1 MAQKTVTVNYLS
13 RDFSSIRGD
22 LINYLKTFFPEQW
35 QDFNV
40 TSPGMALLELNA
52 YVGDL
57 LSYATDKKYNELFI
71 DGVQERRS
79 VYRLAKTFG
88 YKPPGVRPAM
98 SVSDI
103 IIEVPPTADGPDVS
117 YLPVYRTGVKVK
129 GAGQVFE
136 TVNEIDFS
144 SDFSEDGIANR
155 IIEPI
160 FNGNQDLI
168 RYRIIKREKIKAGV
182 TKIFKAEVTSAQAGP
197 FYQIELPDK
206 NVLEIV
212 SVIILNGTG
221 IDRTPSYSEF
231 NDFNLRYFEVDS
243 LPTDKIFMEDDTADD
258 VNGVKTG
265 RYVEVEKRF
274 EKEFLSDGSCILT
287 FGGGVEDY
295 DAYESYIDSLTNTVK
310 CPDSSA
316 LDVSV
321 ILNNTALGVQVPP
334 NSTIFVKY
342 RAGGGPLSNV
352 GSNVLNEVS
361 NIQSQSL
368 GTNLA
373 LVQGVLSST
382 RANNPIPAIGG
393 VGLPSVEEIKSYI
406 AANYNAQNR
415 AVTLDDYVARAFQ
428 MPGKFGAPF
437 RIFGKVEDNK
447 VKMYVLTR
455 DGAGKLVDVST
466 SIVKSNLQSYMV
478 PYRMINDYVEI
489 NDGKIVNLQIEA
501 DLFIDKTFNTSEVKA
516 QAINSIKNYFDVEK
530 WQMNQNIYVSQ
541 LTDFLRDIPG
551 VINVVDVRFFNM
563 EGGGYSQTRHSQ
575 AAFNR
580 TQDPSTG
587 AFRTQIAYIDNAIF
601 GTPISMFE
609 IKIPERDILVRT
621 ASGSANNT
629 AITT

>member
-1 MAQKTVTVNYLS
+1 MAQKTVTINYLS
-13 RDFSSIRGD
+13 RDFTSIRAD

-71 DGVQERRS
+71 DGVQERTS

-88 YKPPGVRPAM
+88 YKPPGVRPAI
-98 SVSDI
+98 SIADV
-103 IIEVPPTADGPDVS
+103 IIEVPTTAEGPDAN
-117 YLPVYRTGVKVK
+117 YLPVYRPGLTVK
-129 GAGQVFE
+129 GAGQTFE
-136 TVNEIDFS
+136 TIYEIDFS

-160 FNGNQDLI
+160 FNGNQDLV

-182 TKIFKAEVTSAQAGP
+182 TKIFKVEVTTNDAKP
-197 FYQIELPDK
+197 FYQVELPDT
-206 NVLEIV
+206 NALEIIN
-212 SVIILNGTG
+212 VIVLNGLG
-221 IDRTPSYSEF
+221 INRVPSFTEF
-231 NDFNLRYFEVDS
+231 NDFQLNYYEVDS
-243 LPTDKIFMEDDTADD
+243 LATDKIFLGDDSVDD
-258 VNGVKTG
+258 INGIKTG

-274 EKEFLSDGSCILT
+274 EKEFLSDGSCVLT

-295 DAYESYIDSLTNTVK
+295 DAYDAYITSLTNTVK
-310 CPDSSA
+310 CPDSNQ

-334 NSTIFVKY
+334 NSTIFIKY
-342 RAGGGPLSNV
+342 RAGGGSLSNV
-352 GSNVLNEVS
+352 GSNVLNEIS
-361 NIQSQSL
+361 NIQSQFIGSDQ
-368 GTNLA
+368 TITQA
-373 LVQGVLSST
+373 VLSST

-406 AANYNAQNR
+406 AANYNSQNR
-415 AVTLDDYVARAFQ
+415 AVTLEDYIARAFQ

-447 VKMYVLTR
+447 VKMYILTR
-455 DGAGKLVDVST
+455 DGSGRLLDIST
-466 SIVKSNLQSYMV
+466 TAVKSNLQNYLV

-489 NDGKIVNLQIEA
+489 NDGKIINLQIEA
-501 DLFIDKTFNTSEVKA
+501 DLFVDKSFNSSEIKS
-516 QAINSIKNYFDVEK
+516 QAINEIKNYFDVEK
-530 WQMNQNIYVSQ
+530 WQMNQNLYISQ
-541 LTDFLRDIPG
+541 LTDLLRDVPG
-551 VINVVDVRFFNM
+551 VINVVDIRVFNM
-563 EGGGYSQTRHSQ
+563 EGGGYSDTRHSQ
-575 AAFNR
+575 ADFNR

-587 AFRTQIAYIDNAIF
+587 AFRTQFSYIDNAII

-609 IKIPERDILVRT
+609 VKFPDKDIKVRSS
-621 ASGSANNT
+621 SGSN
-629 AITT
+629 

>member
-13 RDFSSIRGD
+13 RDFNSIRAD

-71 DGVQERRS
+71 DGVQERSS

-88 YKPPGVRPAM
+88 YKPPGVRPAI
-98 SVSDI
+98 SVADI
-103 IIEVPPTADGPDVS
+103 IIEVPVTAEGPDAN
-117 YLPVYRTGVKVK
+117 YLPTYRPGMSVR

-144 SDFSEDGIANR
+144 SDFSEDGFRNR

-182 TKIFKAEVTSAQAGP
+182 TKIFKAEVTQNQSKP
-197 FYQIELPDK
+197 FFQLELPDN

-212 SVIILNGTG
+212 NVIVLNGLG
-221 IDRTPSYSEF
+221 IDRVPSFTEF
-231 NDFNLRYFEVDS
+231 NDFQLNYYEVDY
-243 LPTDKIFMEDDTADD
+243 LATNKIFIGDDTSDD
-258 VNGVKTG
+258 INGIKTG

-274 EKEFLSDGSCILT
+274 EKEFLSDGSCVLT

-295 DAYESYIDSLTNTVK
+295 DAYDAYITSLTNTQK
-310 CPDSSA
+310 CPDSNS

-342 RAGGGPLSNV
+342 RVGGGPLSNV

-368 GTNLA
+368 GSDPAIL
-373 LVQGVLSST
+373 QSVLSST

-406 AANYNAQNR
+406 AANYNSQNR
-415 AVTLDDYVARAFQ
+415 AVTLEDYVARAFQ

-447 VKMYVLTR
+447 VKMYILTR
-455 DGAGKLVDVST
+455 DGSGKLLDVST
-466 SIVKSNLQSYMV
+466 TVIKTNLENYLV
-478 PYRMINDYVEI
+478 PYRMINDYIEI
-489 NDGKIVNLQIEA
+489 NDGKIINLQIEV
-501 DLFIDKTFNTSEVKA
+501 DLFVDKSFNASEVKA
-516 QAINSIKNYFDVEK
+516 QAINSIRDYFDVEK

-551 VINVVDVRFFNM
+551 VINVVDIRFFNM
-563 EGGGYSQTRHSQ
+563 EGGEYSDTRHSQ
-575 AAFNR
+575 ANFNA
-580 TQDPSTG
+580 TQDPNTG
-587 AFRTQIAYIDNAIF
+587 SFRTQFSFIDYAIF

-609 IKIPERDILVRT
+609 IKFPEKDILCRT
-621 ASGSANNT
+621 SSGAAN
-629 AITT
+629 

>member
-88 YKPPGVRPAM
+88 YKPPGVRPAV
-98 SVSDI
+98 SVADI
-103 IIEVPPTADGPDVS
+103 IIEVPPTADGPDAS
-117 YLPVYRTGVKVK
+117 YLPVYRAGMKVK
-129 GAGQVFE
+129 GAGQTFE
-136 TVNEIDFS
+136 TVNEINFS
-144 SDFSEDGIANR
+144 SDFSEDGISNR

-168 RYRIIKREKIKAGV
+168 RYRIVKREKIKAGI
-182 TKIFKAEVTSAQAGP
+182 TKIFKVEVPANQAGP
-197 FYQIELPDK
+197 FFQIELPDK
-206 NVLEIV
+206 NVLEVV
-212 SVIILNGTG
+212 SVIVLNGLG
-221 IDRTPSYSEF
+221 IDRTPSFTEF
-231 NDFNLRYFEVDS
+231 NDFQLNYFEVDS
-243 LPTDKIFMEDDTADD
+243 LATDKIFIGDDSADD
-258 VNGVKTG
+258 INGVKTG

-274 EKEFLSDGSCILT
+274 EKEFLSDGSCIIT

-295 DAYESYIDSLTNTVK
+295 DAYEAYITSLTNTVK
-310 CPDSSA
+310 CPDSNS

-321 ILNNTALGVQVPP
+321 ILNNTALGVQIPP

-368 GTNLA
+368 GTNLT

-415 AVTLDDYVARAFQ
+415 AVTLDDYVSRAFQ

-437 RIFGKVEDNK
+437 RVFGKVEDNK
-447 VKMYVLTR
+447 VKMYILTR
-455 DGAGKLVDVST
+455 DGAGKLLDVST
-466 SIVKSNLQSYMV
+466 SAVKTNLERYLV
-478 PYRMINDYVEI
+478 PFRMINDYVEI
-489 NDGKIVNLQIEA
+489 NDGKVINMQTEV
-501 DLFIDKTFNTSEVKA
+501 DLFIDKTFNASEVKA
-516 QAINSIKNYFDVEK
+516 QAISAIKDYFDVEK
-530 WQMNQNIYVSQ
+530 WQMNQNIYISQ
-541 LTDFLRDIPG
+541 LVDFLRDIPG
-551 VINVVDVRFFNM
+551 VINVVDVRMFNM
-563 EGGGYSQTRHSQ
+563 EGGGYSPTRHSQ
-575 AAFNR
+575 ASFNR

-587 AFRTQIAYIDNAIF
+587 GFRTQFSYIDNAIF
-601 GTPISMFE
+601 GNPISMFE
-609 IKIPERDILVRT
+609 IKFPEKDILCRT
-621 ASGSANNT
+621 SSGSANNT
-629 AITT
+629 AIT

>member
-1 MAQKTVTVNYLS
+1 MEQNTVTVNYLS
-13 RDFSSIRGD
+13 RDFTSIRSD
-22 LINYLKTFFPEQW
+22 LVNYLKTFFPEQW

-71 DGVQERRS
+71 DGVTERVS

-88 YKPPGVRPAM
+88 YNPPGVRPAL
-98 SVSDI
+98 SLVDV
-103 IIEVPPTADGPDVS
+103 IIEVPPTAEGPDTS
-117 YLPVYRTGVKVK
+117 YLPLYRPGMKVK

-160 FNGNQDLI
+160 LNGNQDLV
-168 RYRIIKREKIKAGV
+168 RYRIVKREKIKAGL
-182 TKIFKAEVTSAQAGP
+182 TKIFKVEVSANQSKP
-197 FYQIELPDK
+197 FFQLELPDK

-212 SVIILNGTG
+212 DVIVLNGVG
-221 IDRTPSYSEF
+221 IQRTPSYAEF
-231 NDFNLRYFEVDS
+231 NDFNTKYYEVET
-243 LPTDKIFMEDDTADD
+243 LPEDKIFLDNDNDDS
-258 VNGVKTG
+258 VSGVKVG

-274 EKEFLSDGSCILT
+274 EKEFLSDGSCRLT
-287 FGGGVEDY
+287 FGGGLEDY
-295 DAYESYIDSLTNTVK
+295 DAYDAYINSLTNVVK
-310 CPDSSA
+310 CPDSSN
-316 LDVSV
+316 LDVST
-321 ILNNTALGVQVPP
+321 ILQNTALGVQVPP
-334 NSTIFVKY
+334 VSTIFIKY

-368 GTNLA
+368 GSNLD
-373 LVQGVLSST
+373 LIQSVLSST

-393 VGLPSVEEIKSYI
+393 VGLPSVDEIKSYI
-406 AANYNAQNR
+406 AANFSAQNR
-415 AVTLDDYVARAFQ
+415 AVTLEDYISRAFQ

-455 DGAGKLVDVST
+455 DGAGKLLEVST
-466 SIVKSNLQSYMV
+466 NVIKTNLQKYLV

-489 NDGKIVNLQIEA
+489 NDGKVVNIQLEV
-501 DLFIDKTFNTSEVKA
+501 DLFVDKTFNASEVKQ
-516 QAINSIKNYFDVEK
+516 QAINSLKRYFDVEQ
-530 WQMNQNIYVSQ
+530 WQMNQNIYISQ
-541 LTDFLRDIPG
+541 ITDFLRDIPG
-551 VINVVDVRFFNM
+551 IINVVDIRTFNM
-563 EGGGYSQTRHSQ
+563 EGGGYSSTRHSQ
-575 AAFNR
+575 ANFNR
-580 TQDPSTG
+580 TQDPNTG
-587 AFRTQIAYIDNAIF
+587 GFRTQMQYVDYAIF

-609 IKIPERDILVRT
+609 IKYPEKDIMIRT
-621 ASGSANNT
+621 ASGSENT
-629 AITT
+629 VDLT

>member
-98 SVSDI
+98 SVADI
-103 IIEVPPTADGPDVS
+103 IIEVPPTADGPDAS
-117 YLPVYRTGVKVK
+117 YLPVYRSGVKVK

-182 TKIFKAEVTSAQAGP
+182 TKIFKAEVTSTQAGP

-274 EKEFLSDGSCILT
+274 EKEFLSDGSCVLT

-368 GTNLA
+368 GTNLT
-373 LVQGVLSST
+373 LIQGVLSST

-406 AANYNAQNR
+406 ASNYNAQNR

-466 SIVKSNLQSYMV
+466 SIVKSNLQSYLV

-489 NDGKIVNLQIEA
+489 NDGKIVNLQVEV
-501 DLFIDKTFNTSEVKA
+501 DLFIDKTFNASEVKA
-516 QAINSIKNYFDVEK
+516 QAINSVKNYFDVEK

-587 AFRTQIAYIDNAIF
+587 AFRTQMAYIDNAIF

-609 IKIPERDILVRT
+609 IKIPEKDILVRT

>member
-1 MAQKTVTVNYLS
+1 MEQKTVTVNYLS
-13 RDFSSIRGD
+13 RDFTSIRGD

-57 LSYATDKKYNELFI
+57 LSYVTDKKYNELFI
-71 DGVQERRS
+71 DGVTERTS
-79 VYRLAKTFG
+79 VYRLSKTLG
-88 YKPPGVRPAM
+88 YKPPGVRPA
-98 SVSDI
+98 VSLADI
-103 IIEVPPTADGPDVS
+103 IIDVPVTADGPDES
-117 YLPVYRTGVKVK
+117 YLPLYRPGLRVK
-129 GAGQVFE
+129 GAGQTFE
-136 TVNEIDFS
+136 TVNEIDFR

-155 IIEPI
+155 TIEPI
-160 FNGNQDLI
+160 LNGNQDI
-168 RYRIIKREKIKAGV
+168 VRYRILKREKIKAGV
-182 TKIFKAEVTSAQAGP
+182 TKIFKFEVTANQSKP
-197 FYQIELPDK
+197 FLQIELPDT

-212 SVIILNGTG
+212 DVIVLNGLG
-221 IDRTPSYSEF
+221 IQRTPSFSEF
-231 NDFNLRYFEVDS
+231 NDFNLRYFEVDA
-243 LPTDKIFMEDDTADD
+243 LPTDQIFLEDDTADS

-274 EKEFLSDGSCILT
+274 EKEFLSDGTCRLT

-316 LDVSV
+316 LDVST

-342 RAGGGPLSNV
+342 RAGGGTLSNV

-368 GTNLA
+368 GTNIDLIQS
-373 LVQGVLSST
+373 VISST

-393 VGLPSVEEIKSYI
+393 IGLPSVEEIKSYI
-406 AANYNAQNR
+406 AANYSAQNR
-415 AVTLDDYVARAFQ
+415 AVTLEDYVSRAFQ
-428 MPGKFGAPF
+428 MPGKFGSPF

-455 DGAGKLVDVST
+455 DGAGKLLDVST
-466 SIVKSNLQSYMV
+466 SVVKENLQRYMV

-489 NDGKIVNLQIEA
+489 NDGKVVNLQFEV
-501 DLFIDKTFNTSEVKA
+501 DLYVDKTFNASEVKQ
-516 QAINSIKNYFDVEK
+516 QAINAIKDYFDVEK
-530 WQMNQNIYVSQ
+530 WQMNQNIYISQ
-541 LTDFLRDIPG
+541 INDFLRDIPG
-551 VINVVDVRFFNM
+551 VINVVDIRTFNM
-563 EGGGYSQTRHSQ
+563 EEGGYSTTRHSQ
-575 AAFNR
+575 ANFNR

-587 AFRTQIAYIDNAIF
+587 GFRTQVSYIDNAIF

-609 IKIPERDILVRT
+609 IKYPERDILIRT
-621 ASGSANNT
+621 ASGAENT
-629 AITT
+629 ANVD

>member
-1 MAQKTVTVNYLS
+1 MEQKAVTVNYLS
-13 RDFSSIRGD
+13 RDFTSIRSD

-71 DGVQERRS
+71 DGVYERRS

-88 YKPPGVRPAM
+88 YKPPGVRPAV
-98 SVSDI
+98 SVADI
-103 IIEVPPTADGPDVS
+103 IIEVPPTADGPDDS
-117 YLPVYRTGVKVK
+117 YLPVYRTGMKVK
-129 GAGQVFE
+129 GAGQTFE

-144 SDFSEDGIANR
+144 NDFSEDGFANR

-160 FNGNQDLI
+160 FNGNQDLV

-182 TKIFKAEVTSAQAGP
+182 TKIFKAEVTASQAKP
-197 FYQIELPDK
+197 FYQVELPDK

-212 SVIILNGTG
+212 SVIVLNGLG
-221 IDRTPSYSEF
+221 IDRTPSFTEF
-231 NDFNLRYFEVDS
+231 SDFNLKYFEVDA
-243 LPTDKIFMEDDTADD
+243 LPTDKIFLEDDTIDD

-274 EKEFLSDGSCILT
+274 EKEFLSDGSCLLT
-287 FGGGVEDY
+287 FGGGIEDY
-295 DAYESYIDSLTNTVK
+295 DAYEAYIDSLTNTVA

-321 ILNNTALGVQVPP
+321 ILKNTALGVQVPP
-334 NSTIFVKY
+334 NSTIFIKY

-373 LVQGVLSST
+373 LVQSVLSST
-382 RANNPIPAIGG
+382 RANNPVPAIGG
-393 VGLPSVEEIKSYI
+393 VGLPSVEEIKSFI

-415 AVTLDDYVARAFQ
+415 SVTLDDYVARAFQ

-437 RIFGKVEDNK
+437 RVFGKVEDNK
-447 VKMYVLTR
+447 AKMYILTR
-455 DGAGKLVDVST
+455 DGTGKLVDTST
-466 SIVKSNLQSYMV
+466 SIVKNNLQSFLV
-478 PYRMINDYVEI
+478 PYRMINDFVEI

-501 DLFIDKTFNTSEVKA
+501 DLFVDKTFNASEVKA
-516 QAINSIKNYFDVEK
+516 QAINAIKNYFDVEK

-551 VINVVDVRFFNM
+551 VINVVDIRFFNM
-563 EGGGYSQTRHSQ
+563 EGGGYSQTRHTQ
-575 AAFNR
+575 ATFNR
-580 TQDPSTG
+580 TQDPATG
-587 AFRTQIAYIDNAIF
+587 AFRTQIAYIDNAII

-609 IKIPERDILVRT
+609 IKVPERDIQIRS
-621 ASGSANNT
+621 ASGSASNNT
-629 AITT
+629 AL

>member
-1 MAQKTVTVNYLS
+1 MAQKTVTINYLS
-13 RDFSSIRGD
+13 RDFTSIRAD

-57 LSYATDKKYNELFI
+57 LSYATDKRFNELFI
-71 DGVQERRS
+71 DGVQERSS

-88 YKPPGVRPAM
+88 YKPPGVRPAI
-98 SVSDI
+98 SIADI
-103 IIEVPPTADGPDVS
+103 IIEVPTTAEGPDTN
-117 YLPVYRTGVKVK
+117 YLPVYRPGLAVK
-129 GAGQVFE
+129 GAGQTFE
-136 TVNEIDFS
+136 TISETDFS

-160 FNGNQDLI
+160 FNGNQDLV

-182 TKIFKAEVTSAQAGP
+182 TKIFKVEVTTNDSKP
-197 FYQIELPDK
+197 FYQVELPDT
-206 NVLEIV
+206 NALEIV
-212 SVIILNGTG
+212 SVIVLNGLG
-221 IDRTPSYSEF
+221 INRVPSFTEF
-231 NDFNLRYFEVDS
+231 NDFQLNYYEVDS
-243 LPTDKIFMEDDTADD
+243 LATDKIFLGDDSSDD
-258 VNGVKTG
+258 INGIKTG

-287 FGGGVEDY
+287 FGGGVQDY
-295 DAYESYIDSLTNTVK
+295 DAYDSYITSLTNTVK
-310 CPDSSA
+310 CPDSNQ

-334 NSTIFVKY
+334 NSTIFIKY

-352 GSNVLNEVS
+352 GSNVLNEIS
-361 NIQSQSL
+361 NIQSQFIGSDQAI
-368 GTNLA
+368 TQA
-373 LVQGVLSST
+373 VLSST

-406 AANYNAQNR
+406 AANYNSQNR
-415 AVTLDDYVARAFQ
+415 AVTLEDYIARAFQ

-447 VKMYVLTR
+447 VKMYILTR
-455 DGAGKLVDVST
+455 DGSGRLLDIST
-466 SIVKSNLQSYMV
+466 TAVKTNLQNYLV

-489 NDGKIVNLQIEA
+489 NDGKIINLQIEV
-501 DLFIDKTFNTSEVKA
+501 DLFVDKTFNSSEIKS
-516 QAINSIKNYFDVEK
+516 QAISDIKSYFDVEK
-530 WQMNQNIYVSQ
+530 WQMNQNLYISQ
-541 LTDFLRDIPG
+541 LTDLLRDVPG
-551 VINVVDVRFFNM
+551 VINVVDIRIFNM
-563 EGGGYSQTRHSQ
+563 EGGGYSDTRHSQ
-575 AAFNR
+575 ADFNR

-587 AFRTQIAYIDNAIF
+587 GFRTQFSYIDNAII

-609 IKIPERDILVRT
+609 VKFPDKDIKVRSS
-621 ASGSANNT
+621 SGSN
-629 AITT
+629 

>member
-88 YKPPGVRPAM
+88 YKPPGVRPAI
-98 SVSDI
+98 SIADI
-103 IIEVPPTADGPDVS
+103 IIEVPPTADGPDAS
-117 YLPVYRTGVKVK
+117 YLPVYRSGMRVK
-129 GAGQVFE
+129 GAGQTFE

-144 SDFSEDGIANR
+144 SDFSEEGVANR

-168 RYRIIKREKIKAGV
+168 RYRIIKRELIKAGV
-182 TKIFKAEVTSAQAGP
+182 TKIFKVEVPAGQAGP
-197 FYQIELPDK
+197 FYQVELPDK

-212 SVIILNGTG
+212 GVIVLNGLG
-221 IDRTPSYSEF
+221 INRTPSYSEF
-231 NDFNLRYFEVDS
+231 NDFQLQYFEVDS
-243 LPTDKIFMEDDTADD
+243 LPTDKIFLEDDSADD
-258 VNGVKTG
+258 INGVKTG
-265 RYVEVEKRF
+265 RYVEIEKRF
-274 EKEFLSDGSCILT
+274 EKEFLSDGSCVLT

-295 DAYESYIDSLTNTVK
+295 DAYAAYLTSLTNTVK
-310 CPDSSA
+310 CPDSNN

-321 ILNNTALGVQVPP
+321 ILNNTALGVQIPP

-368 GTNLA
+368 GANLT

-406 AANYNAQNR
+406 AANYNSQNR

-428 MPGKFGAPF
+428 IPGKFGAPF
-437 RIFGKVEDNK
+437 RIFGKIEDNK
-447 VKMYVLTR
+447 VKLYILTR
-455 DGAGKLVDVST
+455 DGAGKLFDIST
-466 SIVKSNLQSYMV
+466 SVVKENLQRYLV
-478 PYRMINDYVEI
+478 PYRMVNDFVEI
-489 NDGKIVNLQIEA
+489 NDGKIINLQIEI
-501 DLFIDKTFNTSEVKA
+501 DLFIDKTFNAGEVKA
-516 QAINSIKNYFDVEK
+516 QAINSIKNYFDVER
-530 WQMNQNIYVSQ
+530 WQMNQNIYMAQ

-551 VINVVDVRFFNM
+551 VINVVDIRVFNM
-563 EGGGYSQTRHSQ
+563 EGGGYSSSRHSQ
-575 AAFNR
+575 ANFNR

-587 AFRTQIAYIDNAIF
+587 AYRTQFEYIDNAIF
-601 GTPISMFE
+601 GNPISMFE
-609 IKIPERDILVRT
+609 IKIPEKDILVRT
-621 ASGSANNT
+621 ASGTEINT
-629 AITT
+629 SIT